1 MKYRLNKG
9 ARVHSRPE
17 LDSPTI
23 IELNSGSVIEG
34 KVVDKF
40 IEFKALMV
48 FGKPMIGYV
57 SEKLVDKIK
66 KEVEV

>member
-17 LDSPTI
+17 LDSSTI
-23 IELNSGSVIEG
+23 IELDSGTVIEG

-40 IEFKALMV
+40 IEFKALVV
-48 FGKPMIGYV
+48 FGEPMIGYV

>member
-23 IELNSGSVIEG
+23 IELDSGTIIEG
-34 KVVDKF
+34 KIIDKF

-48 FGKPMIGYV
+48 FDKPMIGYV

>member
-1 MKYRLNKG
+1 MKYRLNKS

-17 LDSPTI
+17 IDSPTI
-23 IELNSGSVIEG
+23 IELDSGTIIEG
-34 KVVDKF
+34 KAVNKF
-40 IEFKALMV
+40 IEFKALVV
-48 FGKPMIGYV
+48 FREPMLGYV

>member
-1 MKYRLNKG
+1 MKYILNKG

-23 IELNSGSVIEG
+23 IELDSGTIIEG
-34 KVVDKF
+34 KIIDKF

>member
-9 ARVHSRPE
+9 ARVYSRPE
-17 LDSPTI
+17 LDSQTI
-23 IELNSGSVIEG
+23 IELDSGTVIEG

-48 FGKPMIGYV
+48 FGEPMLGYV
-57 SEKLVDKIK
+57 SEKLVDKVK

>member
-1 MKYRLNKG
+1 MKYRLNKS
-9 ARVHSRPE
+9 ARVHSRPK

-23 IELNSGSVIEG
+23 IELDSGSVIEG
-34 KVVDKF
+34 KAVDKF

-66 KEVEV
+66 KEIEV

>member
-9 ARVHSRPE
+9 ARVHSRPT

-23 IELNSGSVIEG
+23 IELNSGTIIEG
-34 KVVDKF
+34 KVIDKF

>member
-9 ARVHSRPE
+9 ARVHSRPTLDSPIIIE
-17 LDSPTI
+17 LDSGT
-23 IELNSGSVIEG
+23 VIDG

-40 IEFKALMV
+40 IEFKVLMV
-48 FGKPMIGYV
+48 FGEPMIGYV

-66 KEVEV
+66 KRS

>member
-9 ARVHSRPE
+9 ARVHSCPE

-23 IELNSGSVIEG
+23 IELDSGTIIEG

-40 IEFKALMV
+40 IEFKALVV
-48 FGKPMIGYV
+48 FW
-57 SEKLVDKIK
+57 
-66 KEVEV
+66 

>member
-23 IELNSGSVIEG
+23 IELDSETVIDG
-34 KVVDKF
+34 KVVDEF

-57 SEKLVDKIK
+57 SKKLVDKIK

>member
-9 ARVHSRPE
+9 ARVHSQPT

-23 IELNSGSVIEG
+23 IELDSGTIIEG

-40 IEFKALMV
+40 IEFKALIV
-48 FGKPMIGYV
+48 FGEPMIGYV
-57 SEKLVDKIK
+57 SEKLVDKVK

>member
-9 ARVHSRPE
+9 ARVHSHPK

-23 IELNSGSVIEG
+23 IELDSGTVIEG

-40 IEFKALMV
+40 IEFNAFIV
-48 FGKPMIGYV
+48 FGEPMIGYV

>member
-9 ARVHSRPE
+9 ARVHSRPT

-23 IELNSGSVIEG
+23 IELNSGSIIEG
-34 KVVDKF
+34 KIVDEF
-40 IEFKALMV
+40 IEFNTLMV
-48 FGKPMIGYV
+48 FGEPMIGYV

>member
-17 LDSPTI
+17 LDSQTI
-23 IELNSGSVIEG
+23 IELDSGTVIEG

-40 IEFKALMV
+40 IEFKALVV
-48 FGKPMIGYV
+48 FGEPMIGYV
-57 SEKLVDKIK
+57 SEKLVDKVK

>member
-9 ARVHSRPE
+9 TRVHSRPE

-23 IELNSGSVIEG
+23 IELDSGTVIEG
-34 KVVDKF
+34 EVVDKF
-40 IEFKALMV
+40 IEFKALVV
-48 FGKPMIGYV
+48 FGESMIGYV